1 MGCRGLSPLPG
12 LGAEPQNPP
21 RRSATRVRDAPAQKG
36 WRCVCLQL
44 PRERR
49 KMMGCR
55 GQVPCRG
62 LGRSPKNPAPQRRPR
77 EERASPSGLALR
89 LPATAPG
96 AAKNDGVQGTSP
108 LPGLGAEPQNP
119 APQRRPREERAS
131 PKGLAQRLSATAPG
145 AGTNLCKS
153 AQPSLAQRIQASR
166 SPTIAKFQRYA

>member
-55 GQVPCRG
+55 GQVRCRG
-62 LGRSPKNPAPQRRPR
+62 LGRSPKTPRRSAARERNAPAQRGWRSVCLQLPR
-77 EERASPSGLALR
+77 E
-89 LPATAPG
+89 
-96 AAKNDGVQGTSP
+96 
-108 LPGLGAEPQNP
+108 
-119 APQRRPREERAS
+119 REQTCVKAH
-131 PKGLAQRLSATAPG
+131 
-145 AGTNLCKS
+145 NLH
-153 AQPSLAQRIQASR
+153 
-166 SPTIAKFQRYA
+166 